1 MVLSHILEIAPFS
14 RYLKKD
20 KVDENTNC
28 HSSLFKLPLNRK
40 SHQE

>member
-20 KVDENTNC
+20 KVAQ
-28 HSSLFKLPLNRK
+28 PLSPNILYK
-40 SHQE
+40 